1 VGGLTNT
8 LNWKNFDFMA
18 LLQFSYGNEILNYN
32 RFFFEHGGERTTG
45 YSSQQLDRWQQPGDI
60 TDIPRMA
67 KVNYNSGTLRPSR
80 HVEDGSYLRM
90 KNISLGYTVPS
101 SIASKIGMNRLRFYV
116 SSQNLFT
123 ITNYTGLDPE
133 STVDSSSTVSGTDL
147 AVMPQPRVLMGG
159 VNITF

>member
-1 VGGLTNT
+1 
-8 LNWKNFDFMA
+8 MA
-18 LLQFSYGNEILNYN
+18 NINYSTSY
-32 RFFFEHGGERTTG
+32 
-45 YSSQQLDRWQQPGDI
+45 
-60 TDIPRMA
+60 
-67 KVNYNSGTLRPSR
+67 RPSR

-90 KNISLGYTVPS
+90 KNISLGYSVPA
-101 SIASKIGMNRLRFYV
+101 SIASKVGMSRLRFYV

-147 AVMPQPRVLMGG
+147 AVMPQPRVFMGG